1 MKRAKV
7 HKLKLALSGERKIHK
22 WEKKVLL
29 KLKAFERAHLKQLV
43 ARSKHDKSKSI
54 IMGLYTQLFQI
65 VENSSHQLKSA
76 LRFKCQ
82 PLNSRTIRD
91 YIYKICREPNDF
103 TIIAFDFLVNMAENP
118 SLKVV
123 KSLKTLMSIYR
134 GNGQSKQ
141 KSEGVTYTLDMV
153 MDKLGISEKE
163 YLGWKI
169 KAHLRTDTQVN
180 SDEECNSSRAQSP
193 IVTAVLKNPSV
204 VSSWP
209 KHLKSPWNS
218 SQLS

>member
-1 MKRAKV
+1 MVNYFFPSSYEKVSTFFLSFIFSHSLFLTNYSLIFRAKV
-7 HKLKLALSGERKIHK
+7 HKLKLALSGERKIRK

-103 TIIAFDFLVNMAENP
+103 TIIAFDLYVYLFIFY
-118 SLKVV
+118 K
-123 KSLKTLMSIYR
+123 
-134 GNGQSKQ
+134 
-141 KSEGVTYTLDMV
+141 
-153 MDKLGISEKE
+153 KL
-163 YLGWKI
+163 
-169 KAHLRTDTQVN
+169 
-180 SDEECNSSRAQSP
+180 
-193 IVTAVLKNPSV
+193 
-204 VSSWP
+204 
-209 KHLKSPWNS
+209 
-218 SQLS
+218 